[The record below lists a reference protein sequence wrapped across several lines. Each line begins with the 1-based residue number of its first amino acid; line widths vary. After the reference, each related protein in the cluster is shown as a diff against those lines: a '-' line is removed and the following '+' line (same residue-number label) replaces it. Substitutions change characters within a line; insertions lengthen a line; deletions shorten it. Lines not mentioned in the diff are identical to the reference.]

1 MYVLTCKQTQT
12 RTKSSYKNKKGL
24 LKKVDQL
31 PTGARWIYDI
41 ITVTGKLK
49 DLNGRTLTEE
59 LELWRRDPLECVA
72 EILGNPALKKFLHY
86 APVKILRDSVRY
98 YSEMN
103 TGDWW
108 WELQVR
114 ITTIACC
121 NATIQFIGQGKLPPG
136 ATVSP
141 VILASDKTNLT
152 VLRGDQTAWPVY
164 LTVGNVDKHIRRRP
178 SAHAFV
184 LLGYIP
190 VAKLACFDDKT
201 RSDALYRLF
210 HQCMTT
216 ILDPLVHAGREGI
229 PMTCGD
235 GKIRRIFPIL
245 AAYIAD
251 HPEQCLIAC
260 CKENRCPR
268 CLVPPKERGGTTAYP
283 LRSHAATADFLRSY
297 GEGQDVPEYDEQGLR
312 PVFEPFWAALPH
324 TDIFACISPDILH
337 QLHKG
342 IIKYHLLKWCQSL
355 VGEKELDKLFMA
367 LPRSHGLRHFTR
379 GVSIISQWTG
389 AKAKELEKVLA
400 GLMVG
405 QVPSR
410 TLRAIRALLDF
421 VYYAQYQ
428 CHSDTTLAHMKAALD
443 NFHAYKDEFQVHGVR
458 KHFNIPKLHSLVHYI
473 EAI

>member
-41 ITVTGKLK
+41 ITVTGNLK

-164 LTVGNVDKHIRRRP
+164 LTVWNVDKHIRRRP

-268 CLVPPKERGGTTAYP
+268 CLV
-283 LRSHAATADFLRSY
+283 
-297 GEGQDVPEYDEQGLR
+297 
-312 PVFEPFWAALPH
+312 
-324 TDIFACISPDILH
+324 
-337 QLHKG
+337 
-342 IIKYHLLKWCQSL
+342 
-355 VGEKELDKLFMA
+355 
-367 LPRSHGLRHFTR
+367 
-379 GVSIISQWTG
+379 
-389 AKAKELEKVLA
+389 
-400 GLMVG
+400 
-405 QVPSR
+405 
-410 TLRAIRALLDF
+410 
-421 VYYAQYQ
+421 
-428 CHSDTTLAHMKAALD
+428 
-443 NFHAYKDEFQVHGVR
+443 
-458 KHFNIPKLHSLVHYI
+458 
-473 EAI
+473 